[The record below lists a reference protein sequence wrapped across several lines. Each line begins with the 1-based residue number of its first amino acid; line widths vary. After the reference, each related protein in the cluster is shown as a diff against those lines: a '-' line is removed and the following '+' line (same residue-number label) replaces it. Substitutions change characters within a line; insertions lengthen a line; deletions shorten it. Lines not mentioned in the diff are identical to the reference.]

1 MYCNCCGRE
10 NKKSNKF
17 CAGCGAP
24 LVAES
29 TNVVESTVVNNVNEG
44 QPDKLNA
51 TLLKIVKIM
60 FIIGGGIAIIGFG
73 IAIFTLFYI
82 VSKFMI

>member
-1 MYCNCCGRE
+1 MFCSHCGRE
-10 NKKSNKF
+10 NKQGNKF

-24 LVAES
+24 LVVEN
-29 TNVVESTVVNNVNEG
+29 TNVVESNVVNTQESK
-44 QPDKLNA
+44 PDEMNS
-51 TLLKIVKIM
+51 TLLKVVKIM

-82 VSKFMI
+82 VSKFMV